1 MNTSSQQPST
11 AQPASTAPSHSTL
24 LQSGPAIRF
33 DGVSKRFELNRA
45 QTRTLGELAM
55 RIFGKRRPREY
66 FWPLHDVSF
75 EVPRGVSV
83 GLIGENGAGKST
95 LLKLVS
101 RILQPTN
108 GSVTIGGRVS
118 ALLELGAGFH
128 PELTGR
134 ENIDL
139 HCSLLGMSRTETEAI
154 VKPVIDFADL
164 GAFMETPV
172 KHYSSGMY
180 ARLGFAIAVH
190 VKPEI
195 LLVDEVLAVGD
206 EAFQRRCLDT
216 IDNLRARGVTIVL
229 VSHSLTHILAFCD
242 HCLWLDEGRIRAS
255 GPTDAVVRAYLNA
268 VDDETAKR
276 LIAENALHDWA
287 DERPDGSI
295 PLRPP
300 RRWGTGPIRI
310 TQVEMVD
317 ESGAAGWS
325 IGALQPVTVRI
336 RYSATRPVAEP
347 VFSVLMHRHD
357 GHYLWASNTMDH
369 PVAPI
374 ENAGEGV
381 LLVSLDALA
390 LTAGRYRL
398 SAAAYPEVDFP
409 YWRSPSDYHEQLY
422 EFQVTSEREIHG
434 DVVLPSTWAHLAPAE
449 SFSPTESNG
458 ADRPLSTI
466 AKSEVQS

>member
-1 MNTSSQQPST
+1 MSVSSQPPS
-11 AQPASTAPSHSTL
+11 PALPSSPN
-24 LQSGPAIRF
+24 LQAGPAIRF
-33 DGVSKRFELNRA
+33 ESVSKRFELNRS
-45 QTRTLGELAM
+45 QTRSLGELAL

-101 RILQPTN
+101 RILQPTS
-108 GSVTIGGRVS
+108 GTVSIGGRVS

-128 PELTGR
+128 PDLTGR

-139 HCSLLGMSRTETEAI
+139 HCSLLGMSRSETESI
-154 VKPVIDFADL
+154 VQPVIDFADL

-229 VSHSLTHILAFCD
+229 VSHSLTHILTFCD
-242 HCLWLDEGRIRAS
+242 QCLWLDEGRIRAS
-255 GPTDAVVRAYLNA
+255 GPTDAVVRAYLNN

-287 DERPDGSI
+287 EERPDGAI

-300 RRWGTGPIRI
+300 RRWGSGPIRI
-310 TQVEMVD
+310 TQVEMID

-325 IGALQPVTVRI
+325 VGALQPVTVRV

-347 VFSVLMHRHD
+347 VFSVLIHKQD

-369 PVAPI
+369 PVGSI
-374 ENAGEGV
+374 ENGGEGV
-381 LLVSLDALA
+381 LLISLEAMA

-398 SAAAYPEVDFP
+398 SAAAYPEADAP
-409 YWRSPSDYHEQLY
+409 YWRNPSDFHEQLY

-434 DVVLPSTWAHLAPAE
+434 DVVLPTTWTHLAPAE
-449 SFSPTESNG
+449 HYAAPVENG
-458 ADRPLSTI
+458 SGDAAPAI
-466 AKSEVQS
+466 AKSERQP